1 VVIVNK
7 GNKHSFKY
15 LGVLINLNLNWK
27 PHLESKWQ
35 LFQDI
40 LKEINKLYITPYLKS
55 ILYNTVA
62 LQDLNWSLQSNGNNL
77 LPKLAHFRNIQ
88 NTKRW
93 KPKLS
98 NKALVM
104 NPKEL
109 DINGNNSMW
118 DLRFTDGSTSK
129 SNSAGAI
136 YLPFSDESLLFKL
149 EKNNYLAELTAIYLA
164 ICSCNSKHN
173 LLIYTDS
180 MSSLQAISSTLSS
193 KTSQIVNKSGHQILI
208 RIRDLLKARRGAT
221 IIDYIPSH
229 LTDPIKNQASSR
241 GKQLDYRHQNNKIC
255 DQLATSAHSK
265 GKMLSIETLL
275 NPTISLKD
283 NASNQIIQENIGK
296 TVRRIFNQRHWSNL
310 STSNQGKL
318 FQNAKSPIE
327 DDLYNTPNRLQKGI
341 WKCFVADKIS
351 PKT

>member
-1 VVIVNK
+1 
-7 GNKHSFKY
+7 
-15 LGVLINLNLNWK
+15 
-27 PHLESKWQ
+27 
-35 LFQDI
+35 
-40 LKEINKLYITPYLKS
+40 
-55 ILYNTVA
+55 
-62 LQDLNWSLQSNGNNL
+62 
-77 LPKLAHFRNIQ
+77 
-88 NTKRW
+88 
-93 KPKLS
+93 
-98 NKALVM
+98 
-104 NPKEL
+104 
-109 DINGNNSMW
+109 
-118 DLRFTDGSTSK
+118 
-129 SNSAGAI
+129 
-136 YLPFSDESLLFKL
+136 
-149 EKNNYLAELTAIYLA
+149 
-164 ICSCNSKHN
+164 
-173 LLIYTDS
+173 

-318 FQNAKSPIE
+318 FQNAKNPIE
-327 DDLYNTPNRLQKGI
+327 DDLYNTPNRLLIKYHLKLRTFSLPVNHIKSKFSYHKSKYTSTTCPICQDPEETLEHYLFKCKPLYSLRLANIQGTKSEIFSHLNGHYKALHRATQELQQLEQDLLTLHTSNDIPTLKWLNLISFLSGLLSSNTLKTIKNIYVESLKTRKTGPNSLKTTWNYKNAKQKFHSLLQFI
-341 WKCFVADKIS
+341 RYKEYECWKKRIAIS
-351 PKT
+351 KQQV

>member
-1 VVIVNK
+1 MILNSIETD
-7 GNKHSFKY
+7 NNSPRPFSIIYRFKEM
-15 LGVLINLNLNWK
+15 I
-27 PHLESKWQ
+27 
-35 LFQDI
+35 
-40 LKEINKLYITPYLKS
+40 
-55 ILYNTVA
+55 
-62 LQDLNWSLQSNGNNL
+62 QDLNWSLQSNGNNL

-149 EKNNYLAELTAIYLA
+149 EKNNNYLAELTAIYLA

-229 LTDPIKNQASSR
+229 LTDPIKNQASLR
-241 GKQLDYRHQNNKIC
+241 GKQLDYRHQYNKIC

-265 GKMLSIETLL
+265 GKVLSIETLL

-318 FQNAKSPIE
+318 FQNAKNPIE

-341 WKCFVADKIS
+341 WKFFVADKIS